1 MLINLKSWSTSQS
14 RNDSLKTILILQ
26 DPQILDI
33 NADQDRIKSTLN
45 DLQLVLDDLQK
56 RAFQYKSYQ
65 KNFKVIAILHVFL
78 KHVHSNGS
86 DAQALSTM

>member
-1 MLINLKSWSTSQS
+1 M
-14 RNDSLKTILILQ
+14 LILQ

-33 NADQDRIKSTLN
+33 SADPDKVKLMLN

-65 KNFKVIAILHVFL
+65 KNFKVMTTLYLFL
-78 KHVHSNGS
+78 KCEHRNGI
-86 DAQALSTM
+86 DAQALSAMCKHLMFGHL

>member
-1 MLINLKSWSTSQS
+1 M
-14 RNDSLKTILILQ
+14 LQ

-33 NADQDRIKSTLN
+33 NVDQDKIKSMLN

-65 KNFKVIAILHVFL
+65 KHFKVMTTLHLFL
-78 KHVHSNGS
+78 KCIHANGI
-86 DAQALSTM
+86 DAQALSTVCL

>member
-1 MLINLKSWSTSQS
+1 M
-14 RNDSLKTILILQ
+14 LILQ

-33 NADQDRIKSTLN
+33 SADPDKVKLMLN

-65 KNFKVIAILHVFL
+65 KNFKVMITLHLFL
-78 KHVHSNGS
+78 KCVHRNDI
-86 DAQALSTM
+86 DAQALSAMCKTI